1 MNKTLPC
8 YIVSDLLPLY
18 QEDILSKETK
28 KDIDE
33 HLKECEGCK
42 KKMAAMQMPIEIPIA
57 EPELKINPFEKLRLY
72 QNALMILGAIIS
84 FLFGTF
90 SPIAIAGI
98 GVLIRGE
105 ITSYH
110 IERFKSMGYL
120 FVLENCLV
128 GLGICA
134 IYLSLIFLIRKVSKK
149 KLYDILFYGI
159 MGIYFV
165 IMFWILFQRRASG
178 GVRII
183 NTAPFSTIS
192 SYFYINGG
200 ILHGYGLVNLIGNI
214 LIFVPLGIYLSMLI
228 KKTSVRA
235 YTILVAL
242 ISLGVEILQY
252 IFALGVADIDDII
265 LNTICGFIGILLFKK
280 LHSIYEDKTKDVIT
294 ILAPIGG
301 GLAFIIFGLI
311 YIFA

>member
-1 MNKTLPC
+1 ML
-8 YIVSDLLPLY
+8 D
-18 QEDILSKETK
+18 
-28 KDIDE
+28 
-33 HLKECEGCK
+33 
-42 KKMAAMQMPIEIPIA
+42 
-57 EPELKINPFEKLRLY
+57 
-72 QNALMILGAIIS
+72 
-84 FLFGTF
+84 
-90 SPIAIAGI
+90 
-98 GVLIRGE
+98 
-105 ITSYH
+105 
-110 IERFKSMGYL
+110 L

-159 MGIYFV
+159 MGLYFV
-165 IMFWILFQRRASG
+165 IMLWILFQRRASG

-214 LIFVPLGIYLSMLI
+214 LIFIPMGIYLSMLI
-228 KKTSVRA
+228 KKTSVKA
-235 YTILVAL
+235 YTVLVAF

-252 IFALGVADIDDII
+252 IFALGVADVDDII
-265 LNTICGFIGILLFKK
+265 LNTIGGFIGILLFKK

-301 GLAFIIFGLI
+301 GLAFIVFGLI

>member
-1 MNKTLPC
+1 
-8 YIVSDLLPLY
+8 
-18 QEDILSKETK
+18 
-28 KDIDE
+28 
-33 HLKECEGCK
+33 
-42 KKMAAMQMPIEIPIA
+42 MAAMQMPIEIPIA

-105 ITSYH
+105 VTAYH

-214 LIFVPLGIYLSMLI
+214 LIFVPMGIYLSMLI

-265 LNTICGFIGILLFKK
+265 LNTTGIL
-280 LHSIYEDKTKDVIT
+280 
-294 ILAPIGG
+294 IG
-301 GLAFIIFGLI
+301 ALI
-311 YIFA
+311 YFGVKQLKNRKNRIR